1 MATALASS
9 LVRQLDATKE
19 FFDRGT
25 RALEED
31 DSDFVPEEGMMSVAQ
46 QVAHVARTLDWFI
59 EGATRPEGFDMD
71 FEGQMAQVMEVNSL
85 AAAREWYDRA
95 QFNATETIGKMG
107 DAELNSPLPDGPI
120 MGGAPKLAIV
130 GAIADHTAHHRG
142 ALSVYTRLL
151 GKVPPMPYMDM

>member
-1 MATALASS
+1 
-9 LVRQLDATKE
+9 
-19 FFDRGT
+19 
-25 RALEED
+25 
-31 DSDFVPEEGMMSVAQ
+31 
-46 QVAHVARTLDWFI
+46 
-59 EGATRPEGFDMD
+59 MD

>member
-1 MATALASS
+1 MASALASS
-9 LVRQLDATKE
+9 LVRQLEATKE

-25 RALEED
+25 RALDED

-46 QVAHVARTLDWFI
+46 HVAHVARTVDWFI
-59 EGATRPEGFDMD
+59 EGATRPEGFDTD
-71 FEGQMAQVMEVNSL
+71 FERHMAEVMEVTSL
-85 AAAREWYDRA
+85 ASAREWYDRA
-95 QFNATETIGKMG
+95 HFNATETISKMS
-107 DAELNSPLPDGPI
+107 DSELNSPLPEGPI
-120 MGGAPKLAIV
+120 MGGAPKLAII